1 MENKEAPVSFYVL
14 ASFGL
19 LFLVFGCCYQSFIKS
34 EQCVDAAEEI
44 EELSSRWEVVLL
56 LDKGDSY
63 REIAKKT
70 KVSTT
75 TVTRIAQWLNN
86 GEGGYKAVL
95 NNNLKG
101 KK

>member
-1 MENKEAPVSFYVL
+1 MKNWRTKKLKNLATAFLSIKDQTDMEN
-14 ASFGL
+14 
-19 LFLVFGCCYQSFIKS
+19 FLRDLCT
-34 EQCVDAAEEI
+34 AEEV

-95 NNNLKG
+95 NNNLKS

>member
-1 MENKEAPVSFYVL
+1 MKNWRTKKLKNLAAALLIIKDQNEMEN
-14 ASFGL
+14 
-19 LFLVFGCCYQSFIKS
+19 FLRDLCTS
-34 EQCVDAAEEI
+34 EEL

-56 LDKGDSY
+56 LAKGESY
-63 REIAKKT
+63 REISKKT

-95 NNNLKG
+95 DRTK
-101 KK
+101 

>member
-1 MENKEAPVSFYVL
+1 MKNWRTKKLKNLSMALLSIKDSGVMEN
-14 ASFGL
+14 
-19 LFLVFGCCYQSFIKS
+19 FLRDLCTL
-34 EQCVDAAEEI
+34 EEL

-56 LDKGDSY
+56 LAKGESY

-86 GEGGYKAVL
+86 GEGGYQAVL
-95 NNNLKG
+95 RHKR
-101 KK
+101 